1 VDLRHLLTFQAVIR
15 EGSFGAAARALG
27 LAQPTVTLH
36 IQELEREL
44 GLALFDRRGR
54 RRLRTE
60 AGELLAARA
69 LPILDAWDALF
80 RAAAELR
87 DGRSGLLRI
96 GAIEPAASQNVTP
109 LLARLRQRRPHLRV
123 RLEVSGTGGVSRSVA
138 NGELDLGVCSA
149 PPLELG
155 LEFEPLFEEEM
166 ALLLPRGH
174 RLAKGRPLKIR
185 DLEGEPLLLTE
196 QGCAYRR
203 TIESALQGSGV
214 QPNFALES
222 GSTATLREAV
232 RRRFGIAVLPRR
244 AVTPAPAGTVLARL
258 AARAPA
264 LVVGLVRR
272 RERASPPPALA
283 ALETALRGELGHPAR
298 EAAAG

>member
-1 VDLRHLLTFQAVIR
+1 MVR
-15 EGSFGAAARALG
+15 EGSFGGAARALG

-60 AGELLAARA
+60 AGQLLGARA
-69 LPILDAWDALF
+69 LPILDAIDALF
-80 RAAAELR
+80 RSMAELR

-96 GAIEPAASQNVTP
+96 GAIEPSASQNVTP
-109 LLARLRQRRPHLRV
+109 LLARLRRSRPHLRV

-138 NGELDLGVCSA
+138 DGELDLGVCSA
-149 PPLELG
+149 PPLEFG

-166 ALLLPRGH
+166 ALLLPSGH
-174 RLAKGRPLKIR
+174 RLARSRPLEIR

-203 TIESALQGSGV
+203 TIESALQASGV

-222 GSTATLREAV
+222 GSTTTLREAV
-232 RRRFGIAVLPRR
+232 RRRLGIAVLPRR
-244 AVTPAPAGTVLARL
+244 AVTPAPRGTVVARV
-258 AARAPA
+258 ARRAPA

-283 ALETALRGELGHPAR
+283 ALVEELREELAR
-298 EAAAG
+298 RPRRLSAS